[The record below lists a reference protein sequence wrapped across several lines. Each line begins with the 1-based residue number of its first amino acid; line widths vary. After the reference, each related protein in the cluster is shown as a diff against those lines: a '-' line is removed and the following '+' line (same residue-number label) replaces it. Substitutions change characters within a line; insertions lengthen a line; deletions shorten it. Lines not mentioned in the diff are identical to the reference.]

1 MSAPTTDST
10 TDVVVAGTP
19 TPSNGQ
25 PESVATGPNIGAL
38 LWQITKFLGSLVTSF
53 VLILVIW
60 WLFLLAFPDIGPIIG
75 RTPVQVFQYLFT
87 EPGAAD
93 ARSEIFDNL
102 AITLTDAAIG
112 FVVGMTAALLV
123 AALFVVSRPAAQT
136 FMPIAMLL
144 RSVPLVAMTPLIT
157 LVVGRGIGVVAVM
170 GGIVVFFPA
179 LVMIM
184 TGLANAPTQINDV
197 IAVYGGNRWTALR
210 RSAIPSAVPSLF
222 SAAKISVPGALVG
235 ATVAEWLGTNK
246 GLGAT
251 LQQALPAAAYNE
263 LWASVLVITVASI
276 ILYAIVGVV
285 ESIVLAQM
293 GMQQN

>member
-1 MSAPTTDST
+1 MSAPTTVST
-10 TDVVVAGTP
+10 TDVVVTEPEG
-19 TPSNGQ
+19 SGQ
-25 PESVATGPNIGAL
+25 PATTSRGPEITGL
-38 LWQITKFLGSLVTSF
+38 LWQITKFLGSLLTSF

-60 WLFLLAFPDIGPIIG
+60 WLFLLAYPDIGPIIG

-93 ARSEIFDNL
+93 ARSEIFSNL
-102 AITLTDAAIG
+102 WITLTDAAVG
-112 FVVGMTAALLV
+112 FVVGMAAALIT

-184 TGLANAPTQINDV
+184 TGLSNAPKQINDV

-210 RSAIPSAVPSLF
+210 RAAIPSAVPSLF

-276 ILYAIVGVV
+276 ILYAIVGVI

-293 GMQQN
+293 GMQQH

>member
-1 MSAPTTDST
+1 
-10 TDVVVAGTP
+10 
-19 TPSNGQ
+19 
-25 PESVATGPNIGAL
+25 
-38 LWQITKFLGSLVTSF
+38 
-53 VLILVIW
+53 
-60 WLFLLAFPDIGPIIG
+60 
-75 RTPVQVFQYLFT
+75 
-87 EPGAAD
+87 
-93 ARSEIFDNL
+93 
-102 AITLTDAAIG
+102 
-112 FVVGMTAALLV
+112 MTAALLV

-276 ILYAIVGVV
+276 ILYAIVGVI

>member
-1 MSAPTTDST
+1 MSAPTTVST
-10 TDVVVAGTP
+10 TDVVVTESEGP
-19 TPSNGQ
+19 GQ
-25 PESVATGPNIGAL
+25 PATTSRGPEITGL
-38 LWQITKFLGSLVTSF
+38 LWQITKFLGSLLMSF

-60 WLFLLAFPDIGPIIG
+60 WLFLLAYPDIGPIIG

-93 ARSEIFDNL
+93 ARSEIFSNL
-102 AITLTDAAIG
+102 WITLTDAAIG
-112 FVVGMTAALLV
+112 FVVGMAAALIT

-157 LVVGRGIGVVAVM
+157 LVVGRGVGVVAVM

-184 TGLANAPTQINDV
+184 TGLSNAPKQINDV

-210 RSAIPSAVPSLF
+210 RAAIPSAVPSLF
-222 SAAKISVPGALVG
+222 SLSLIH
-235 ATVAEWLGTNK
+235 
-246 GLGAT
+246 
-251 LQQALPAAAYNE
+251 
-263 LWASVLVITVASI
+263 I
-276 ILYAIVGVV
+276 
-285 ESIVLAQM
+285 
-293 GMQQN
+293 